1 MILGFTKFHK
11 RRCGQNAIY
20 LIVLKSQIWVFCL
33 FVFLFCFWT
42 FLSILKAEILTHLKS
57 SGYVFLVTKVQVE
70 TKHQNDFHLLGVENS
85 NNGEVIIS
93 IEVFVIERV
102 GIGNSVFT

>member
-1 MILGFTKFHK
+1 MILGFIKFHK
-11 RRCGQNAIY
+11 RRCGQNASY
-20 LIVLKSQIWVFCL
+20 LIVLKSKICFL

-42 FLSILKAEILTHLKS
+42 FLFILKAEILTHLKS
-57 SGYVFLVTKVQVE
+57 SGYVFSVTKVQVQ
-70 TKHQNDFHLLGVENS
+70 TKYQNDFHLLGVYNS

-93 IEVFVIERV
+93 IDIFVIEIV